1 MAQELLRDSW
11 LRGQHGRLCAW
22 EQAKALALREASRE
36 LHGRTQLAWIAAR
49 VEKVGGGHPSDGALH
64 KFFKVVDGDKEW
76 FPGKQRGAARGPKPL
91 MTRAKRRCIAQSA
104 MAAKKLRG
112 DEPCVTAVV
121 HACPHATTNRGAC
134 WPHRGSVP
142 VGANYPK
149 PAPLAS
155 RAERGAV
162 AYPPPTTILPMA

>member
-49 VEKVGGGHPSDGALH
+49 VEKVGGGHPSGGALH

-76 FPGKQRGAARGPKPL
+76 FPGKRMGR
-91 MTRAKRRCIAQSA
+91 SA
-104 MAAKKLRG
+104 WP
-112 DEPCVTAVV
+112 E
-121 HACPHATTNRGAC
+121 ATNGAC
-134 WPHRGSVP
+134 EAALYCTVSDG
-142 VGANYPK
+142 GQEA
-149 PAPLAS
+149 
-155 RAERGAV
+155 
-162 AYPPPTTILPMA
+162 TQ

>member
-121 HACPHATTNRGAC
+121 HACPRATTNPRTGKPFCDA
-134 WPHRGSVP
+134 RAGMAVP
-142 VGANYPK
+142 PRSLGRN
-149 PAPLAS
+149 
-155 RAERGAV
+155 
-162 AYPPPTTILPMA
+162 T